1 MAYYCAMAQGD
12 REQRVRPIDYAPEHS
27 FSSIADTDQD
37 LEPHRPRPWIALVLS
52 AVAVLVAVGAVSVF
66 GSLEFNEPEPPDPQ
80 EFASGA
86 QNEVEAPPETL
97 PPRLEDSLPN
107 VTDRLTLIAMVDETL
122 RTLLWDPSFRVPKA
136 YDLPIENV
144 DADTDIEASFDSG
157 GRTLAITTTSP
168 HTTRVY
174 VGDPTDVGR
183 TPDMI
188 GPTSLL
194 WHASQVGAIAWV
206 SPGQDGQWS
215 LHTGKVDPL
224 SGTLTNDSVV
234 VNFPTAISLV
244 RWDTSGFVLNKGSS
258 VTAISPAGEPLWEQ
272 KGLAVSGSAS
282 ILAII
287 APDDS
292 ASNTRWLIADRF
304 SGEAAPQQVTGT
316 PGEIWVAT
324 SRDTDLIA
332 EIAASVDKT
341 RILVSGPEIAA
352 KRIVQVDLQVAPI
365 GFTSSGEFLQF
376 NMLDSN
382 DLVFVNWRTG
392 ATHVVPIPEDTAV
405 IGSDL
410 G

>member
-157 GRTLAITTTSP
+157 GRTLAITTTTP

-174 VGDPTDVGR
+174 LGDPTDVGR

-234 VNFPTAISLV
+234 ASFPTAIDLV

-272 KGLAVSGSAS
+272 EGVAVSGSAS

-316 PGEIWVAT
+316 PSEIWVAT